1 MWSFPQLHFF
11 LGKGWVGGKGEW
23 KRLQEYGVLEG
34 INGHYTNFTII
45 ICYLASLKS
54 IIANMCC

>member
-1 MWSFPQLHFF
+1 M
-11 LGKGWVGGKGEW
+11 GRE
-23 KRLQEYGVLEG
+23 KRLVEYGVLEG

-54 IIANMCC
+54 IIANVLLKKSLNISEIVDV